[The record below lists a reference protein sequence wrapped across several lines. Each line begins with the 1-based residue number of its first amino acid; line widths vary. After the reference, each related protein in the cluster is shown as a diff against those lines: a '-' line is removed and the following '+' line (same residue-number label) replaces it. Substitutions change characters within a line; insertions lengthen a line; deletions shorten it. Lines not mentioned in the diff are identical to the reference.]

1 MEKRKA
7 WYVRCSATTLIVTD
21 GPFIE
26 TKEFVGG
33 FTLIRANSKEEAIEW
48 TRRHRTAAHS
58 TLKKRRVTHRRPCPT
73 LGTRGSGEAQGCPGR
88 AMGQGQC
95 QVTSLR
101 FLIRFVALTVT
112 SVALYEAITWEGPGG
127 AEIVHR
133 LVQQLMPTVWG
144 SLTVRWFQ

>member
-58 TLKKRRVTHRRPCPT
+58 TLKKRRVLSDELEHREDRRAPEDP
-73 LGTRGSGEAQGCPGR
+73 RIHPGLPIVNAPR
-88 AMGQGQC
+88 
-95 QVTSLR
+95 
-101 FLIRFVALTVT
+101 
-112 SVALYEAITWEGPGG
+112 G
-127 AEIVHR
+127 AEEQKTHDNGDDGECELR
-133 LVQQLMPTVWG
+133 PLH
-144 SLTVRWFQ
+144 